1 MGKSFADSLKSLRTT
16 RGMSQQQLA
25 DMLYVDRSTVANW
38 ESGRRVPNAIQIAN
52 IASVFNTEVSML
64 MKAASSMGLPPPRPI
79 TFHHCH

>member
-25 DMLYVDRSTVANW
+25 DMLYVDRSTVDNW

-64 MKAASSMGLPPPRPI
+64 MEDASDCPL
-79 TFHHCH
+79 TFR